1 MLQMNYRKPPL
12 PSDAA
17 LVKISNVFEQI
28 LAGSAEASFVY
39 RDDKVAVFMDIQPLN
54 PGRVLVVPLEPA
66 RFLCEL
72 NDETAAHMFVIGK
85 RVAEAIRCTT
95 LECEGVHFFLA
106 DGVAAGQEIPHVHL
120 HVVPRHGKDGFGLN
134 LPERYFKLPP
144 RSALEAAAQSIKEA
158 LKSAV

>member
-1 MLQMNYRKPPL
+1 MSYRKAPL
-12 PSDAA
+12 PSDTA
-17 LVKISNVFEQI
+17 LVKVPNVFEQI
-28 LAGSAEASFVY
+28 VAGAAEASFVY
-39 RDDKVAVFMDIQPLN
+39 RDDKVAAVMDIQPLN
-54 PGRVLVVPLEPA
+54 PGHVLVIPLEPA

-72 NDETAAHMFVIGK
+72 KDDIAAHMFLIGK
-85 RVAEAIRCTT
+85 RVAEAIRRTT

-106 DGVAAGQEIPHVHL
+106 DGAAAGQEIPHVHL

-144 RSALEAAAQSIKEA
+144 RSALEAAAKSIREA

>member
-1 MLQMNYRKPPL
+1 MSRRKAPL

-17 LVKISNVFEQI
+17 LLKVPNVFEQI
-28 LAGSAEASFVY
+28 VAGTVQASFVY
-39 RDDKVAVFMDIQPLN
+39 RDDRVAVFMDIQPLN
-54 PGRVLVVPLEPA
+54 PGHVLVIPLEPA

-72 NDETAAHMFVIGK
+72 NDDIAAHMFVIGK

-106 DGVAAGQEIPHVHL
+106 DGAAAGQEIPHVHL

-144 RSALEAAAQSIKEA
+144 RSALEAAAKSIREA
-158 LKSAV
+158 LHSAV

>member
-1 MLQMNYRKPPL
+1 MSYRKAPL

-17 LVKISNVFEQI
+17 LVKVPNVFEQI
-28 LAGSAEASFVY
+28 VAGTAQASFVY
-39 RDDKVAVFMDIQPLN
+39 RDDKVAAVMDIQPLN
-54 PGRVLVVPLEPA
+54 PGHVLVIPLEPA

-72 NDETAAHMFVIGK
+72 NDDIAAHMFVIGK

-106 DGVAAGQEIPHVHL
+106 DGAAAGQEIPHVHL

-144 RSALEAAAQSIKEA
+144 RSALEAAAKSIREA
-158 LKSAV
+158 LQSAV